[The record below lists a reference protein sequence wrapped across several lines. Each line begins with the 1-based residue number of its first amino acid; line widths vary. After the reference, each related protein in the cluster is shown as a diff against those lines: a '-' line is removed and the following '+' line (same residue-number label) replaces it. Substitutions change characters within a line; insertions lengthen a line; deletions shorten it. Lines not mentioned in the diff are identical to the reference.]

1 MVVAF
6 GAGGTLDTLARI
18 VSPKLSEMWGQQVVV
33 ENRAGAGGN
42 IGAAQASQ
50 AAPDGYTL
58 HFGAQTL
65 AVNVTIAPY
74 KGFDPV
80 RDLEP
85 VVFVGTAQDV
95 LMVPPDFPAKT
106 VQELI
111 DIAKKRP
118 GELNY
123 ASAGPGTSGHLA
135 TVLFSELT
143 GVQLQHVP
151 YNSLSQ
157 GVMDIM
163 SGRISVWIVTLGG
176 HLGNITSGKVRALAV
191 SGESRAEQLPERADL
206 QGDRRAVRR
215 GDELVRH
222 LRAQGHAAARSSR
235 RSTAT

>member
-1 MVVAF
+1 MLYGAPAVWPCRGKSMRRCTFAIAAALLLALSATASAQNYPDKSVRMIVAF

-18 VSPKLSEMWGQQVVV
+18 VASKLSEMWGQQVVV

-95 LMVPPDFPAKT
+95 LMVPPEFPAKT
-106 VQELI
+106 VPELI

-118 GELNY
+118 G
-123 ASAGPGTSGHLA
+123 
-135 TVLFSELT
+135 
-143 GVQLQHVP
+143 
-151 YNSLSQ
+151 
-157 GVMDIM
+157 
-163 SGRISVWIVTLGG
+163 
-176 HLGNITSGKVRALAV
+176 
-191 SGESRAEQLPERADL
+191 
-206 QGDRRAVRR
+206 
-215 GDELVRH
+215 
-222 LRAQGHAAARSSR
+222 
-235 RSTAT
+235 